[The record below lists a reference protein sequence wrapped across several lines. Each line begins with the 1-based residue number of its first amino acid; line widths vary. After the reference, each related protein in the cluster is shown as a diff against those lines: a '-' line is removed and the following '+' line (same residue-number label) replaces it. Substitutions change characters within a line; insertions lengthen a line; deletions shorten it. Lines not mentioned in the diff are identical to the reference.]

1 MFSMLLIAFEEYIL
15 APARIVGLSLI
26 IVGVALAFLAKRMT
40 MVIKKQSNIDKGDPT
55 YTKILSIALI
65 MILVGMIVC
74 CF

>member
-26 IVGVALAFLAKRMT
+26 IVGIALAFLAKRLT
-40 MVIKKQSNIDKGDPT
+40 MVIKKQSIIDKSDHT
-55 YTKILSIALI
+55 FTTILSVALI
-65 MILVGMIVC
+65 MILAGMIVC